1 MGCFLALAILA
12 LTPCT
17 FGKANDI
24 SYKELWFRTKLDHFA
39 FHNNKTFKLRY
50 LLDDRYWDRDGGPIF
65 IYTGNENSI
74 ELFAEVTGALWE
86 WAPEFG
92 ALVVFAEHRFF
103 GKSLPFGN
111 ESSESPDKL
120 GYLSSDQALA
130 DYADLILHLKYTLPG
145 AEKSAV
151 IAFGGSYGAM
161 LAAWMRLK
169 YPHLVDGALSSGGP
183 FNMPPGLVP
192 CSTYSEAVTNAYRSV
207 SEQCVTAIRNS
218 WAVMERLASTDAG
231 ARYLQEKFRTC
242 QPLHPSNYTLF
253 RDMVRET
260 YGVVAMSNYAEPSDL
275 VGALPANPV
284 KEICKH
290 FMNAPKAPKATLGL
304 VDAAADAMSIVSPK
318 GNGRTCVDVF
328 LYERNLDSYQFM
340 KCNELMQPFCGNG
353 VSDMFYPYTW
363 NATEERERCQKKFGI
378 TPDFYRTVMMYGG
391 SKFSTATNIIF
402 SNGELD
408 PWSALG
414 VLEPPNDNLVVIII
428 PGVAHHVDLRFAS
441 TTDTRAVKQARAIE
455 KNYIRQWI
463 SQNRPR
469 PQRKK
474 DKEPR
479 VITMK
484 RQTVFFNAYRF

>member
-1 MGCFLALAILA
+1 MGAFLPLIILS
-12 LTPCT
+12 LFPWT
-17 FGKANDI
+17 FAVGVKDI
-24 SYKELWFRTKLDHFA
+24 SYKELWFRTKVDHFA

-50 LLDDRYWDRDGGPIF
+50 LMDDRYWDRDGGPIF
-65 IYTGNENSI
+65 IYPGNENNI
-74 ELFAEVTGALWE
+74 EAFAQATGALWE

-111 ESSESPDKL
+111 ESFESPDKL

-151 IAFGGSYGAM
+151 IAIGGSYGGL

-169 YPHLVDGALSSGGP
+169 FPHIVDGALSSGGP
-183 FNMPPGLVP
+183 FNMPPGLAP

-218 WAVMERLASTDAG
+218 WPLMERLAYTEAG
-231 ARYLQEKFRTC
+231 ARQLQEKFKTC

-253 RDMVRET
+253 RDMIRDT
-260 YGVVAMSNYAEPSDL
+260 YGVAAMSNYAEASEL
-275 VGALPANPV
+275 ASTPANPV

-290 FMNAPKAPKATLGL
+290 FMNAPKTTYGL
-304 VDAAADAMSIVSPK
+304 VDGAAGAMSMFTSGDNAVP
-318 GNGRTCVDVF
+318 CLDVF
-328 LYERNLDSYQFM
+328 LYERNLASYQFL

-353 VSDMFYPYTW
+353 VSDMFYPFTW
-363 NATEERERCQKKFGI
+363 SATAERERCQKKFGI

-414 VLEPPNDNLVVIII
+414 VQQPPNDNVVVIVI

-441 TTDTRAVKQARAIE
+441 PTDSRAVKQARLIE

-463 SQNRPR
+463 SQDNPR
-469 PQRKK
+469 SQRKK
-474 DKEPR
+474 NEPR
-479 VITMK
+479 VINLKEETS
-484 RQTVFFNAYRF
+484 FFNAYRF